1 MFEGFSYLIALLL
14 VIAAIAFLFNTPIA
28 GLKPHF
34 GTRRAAPSR
43 GVRAATGGVFTAAAC
58 FFVWMGLNAKPV
70 LLWLSS

>member
-14 VIAAIAFLFNTPIA
+14 VIAAVAFVFNTSIA

-34 GTRRAAPSR
+34 GKRRAAPSN
-43 GVRAATGGVFTAAAC
+43 AARVTAGGLFAAGAS
-58 FFVWMGLNAKPV
+58 FFVWMGINAKPV